1 MNLEGMRYFVAVAQA
16 GSFYGAAK
24 RLNVSAQGLNK
35 AVSSL
40 EAELGVKLLER
51 GRRGVLL
58 TEEGSGFLE
67 LAQRMTAEYNGFL
80 DSLFRPGAAG
90 GGLGSVNI
98 HVTYYSAQ
106 IASAT
111 QEYVDLLMTS
121 TYIEEPF
128 EKIVS
133 RARVSDGSDLC
144 FVDLHA
150 NAAMELLSSADLA
163 FDPMIT
169 TRVGVVCRAEHPLA
183 ERAMLRRGELE
194 RLPSATNSN
203 REIQHAMDWIF
214 RDHPL
219 SNVRMS
225 VANPRMLLRFVQGAA
240 SMGGV
245 AIYDSFGF
253 HLAQRDPGMPTQD
266 LVFVP
271 LSTPE
276 SVCHVGFL
284 YRKHTRLR
292 PRALHSVDLLN
303 RFLQEHYADY
313 LERYPLSGL

>member
-24 RLNVSAQGLNK
+24 RLDVSAQGLNK

-58 TEEGSGFLE
+58 TDEGMHFLD
-67 LAQRMTAEYNGFL
+67 LAQRMTAEYGSFL
-80 DSLFRPGAAG
+80 DSLYRPGAAG
-90 GGLGSVNI
+90 SGQGSVSI

-111 QEYVDLLMTS
+111 QEYVDLLMNS

-150 NAAMELLSSADLA
+150 NAAMELLSSSDLA
-163 FDPMIT
+163 FDPVIT
-169 TRVGVVCRAEHPLA
+169 TRVGAVCRTGHPLA
-183 ERAMLRRGELE
+183 AHTMLRRSELE
-194 RLPSATNSN
+194 GLPCATNSN

-219 SNVRMS
+219 RNVRMS
-225 VANPRMLLRFVQGAA
+225 VANPRMLLRFVQGAHNPD
-240 SMGGV
+240 GV

-266 LVFVP
+266 LMFVP

-292 PRALHSVDLLN
+292 PRVLHSVDLLN
-303 RFLQEHYADY
+303 RFLLENYADY
-313 LERYPLSGL
+313 LEQYPLGGL